1 MRNKESVTIPY
12 REMTLMNITMYY
24 RLLDEEFLA
33 IDDIETFESVDQCL
47 AGCYCDAAHLT

>member
-12 REMTLMNITMYY
+12 REVTLMNMTMYY

-33 IDDIETFESVDQCL
+33 IDDIETFKSVDQCL
-47 AGCYCDAAHLT
+47 AGCDCNAAHLT